1 MSFGKR
7 MAASILAAVLCVA
20 AASQV
25 ITASPEENDS
35 SQPVQNDAYASL
47 MTVQERL
54 EAIESQKGESEAYLS
69 ELDSQLSDLSQQLT
83 ELQERYSAKRTELD
97 LINVQLTEAEKAAS
111 SQRENMAL
119 RIQYMYENS
128 TGNGLLEAVF
138 SSGDFQDILIQ
149 ASHIRDI
156 SEYDREMLE
165 EYVAVCEE
173 VEAKKDR
180 VELEQKE
187 IRKLEESSEKKRDEI
202 RIVYEETLS
211 DINELAATIE
221 DGQEEEARL
230 LASIQEQEEQ
240 LAVWFVP
247 VEQQVMTADYY
258 ASQYIQPAAE
268 STVEVPAAAGTG
280 ITETPTGET
289 VPVQEELSDTAASA
303 PAQEGPADT
312 AASAPEASVPAA
324 EESAEIVAPDTST
337 APASTWDGP
346 KLTRAGGVNQGPS
359 GKETYYNLNMSGVV
373 SIMRD
378 MGNTD
383 AYWVRDDGVK
393 MLGDYVMVAADL
405 EEHPRGSIVESSL
418 GTSIVVDTGY
428 LEKDQLDIAVAW

>member
-202 RIVYEETLS
+202 RIV
-211 DINELAATIE
+211 D
-221 DGQEEEARL
+221 RK
-230 LASIQEQEEQ
+230 
-240 LAVWFVP
+240 
-247 VEQQVMTADYY
+247 
-258 ASQYIQPAAE
+258 
-268 STVEVPAAAGTG
+268 
-280 ITETPTGET
+280 
-289 VPVQEELSDTAASA
+289 
-303 PAQEGPADT
+303 
-312 AASAPEASVPAA
+312 SV
-324 EESAEIVAPDTST
+324 V
-337 APASTWDGP
+337 
-346 KLTRAGGVNQGPS
+346 
-359 GKETYYNLNMSGVV
+359 
-373 SIMRD
+373 
-378 MGNTD
+378 
-383 AYWVRDDGVK
+383 
-393 MLGDYVMVAADL
+393 
-405 EEHPRGSIVESSL
+405 
-418 GTSIVVDTGY
+418 
-428 LEKDQLDIAVAW
+428 